1 MSKKISINLATQKFK
16 EKLTQDIQNSKL
28 PAVNVLLIWQSML
41 RDIEGAYYASL
52 NAELAQQQSEEN
64 NNNSE
69 EEA

>member
-1 MSKKISINLATQKFK
+1 MKKISINLAT
-16 EKLTQDIQNSKL
+16 EKKKKKLIEDIQNSGL
-28 PAVNVLLIWQSML
+28 PAVNVMLIWQSML

-64 NNNSE
+64 NQE

>member
-1 MSKKISINLATQKFK
+1 MKKISINLATEQFK
-16 EKLTQDIQNSKL
+16 KKLIEDIQNSGL
-28 PAVNVLLIWQSML
+28 PAVNVMLIWQSML

-64 NNNSE
+64 NQE

>member
-28 PAVNVLLIWQSML
+28 PAVNVLLVWQSML

-52 NAELAQQQSEEN
+52 NAELAQQQQEA
-64 NNNSE
+64 NSQE
-69 EEA
+69 EEET